1 MIALPVII
9 NNISIVQSSRRLSR
23 LASRNELIKNI
34 TIPLRLFVVLPTNG
48 ILLRSL
54 DAEDA

>member
-34 TIPLRLFVVLPTNG
+34 TIPLRLFFVLPTNG